1 MKIFL
6 LLKKTK
12 KKNCLKVEN
21 HPAGLKLLITVF
33 QIRFRMDPV
42 FSPIRI
48 LNIRFWINPY
58 YLLQFNQKVLTIVK
72 NKIHHFYKT
81 SSLFKFFSIQEFFN
95 NYLRSRLCS
104 LIRNLN
110 EIGQC
115 KTECV
120 I

>member
-12 KKNCLKVEN
+12 KRLLKSRKPSSWFKV
-21 HPAGLKLLITVF
+21 LITVF

-42 FSPIRI
+42 CPPIRI
-48 LNIRFWINPY
+48 LNIRIWINPY

-81 SSLFKFFSIQEFFN
+81 SSLFKFFRIQEFFN